1 MVLAYRVGAA
11 LLALCG
17 AFAAGMH
24 YEGTQW
30 ESKWQA
36 RDAQE
41 MALARDTETK
51 WQKRIEEI
59 RNEGKRNLE
68 EIVQRERAAADGRLR
83 SAVQAAKQRAVAS
96 PNPSC
101 GGQTAAVEVF
111 AELLAGA
118 DELAEKFAAEADRA
132 RASGLACEAAY
143 DAIAN
148 NE

>member
-1 MVLAYRVGAA
+1 MVIAYRVGAA

-30 ESKWQA
+30 ESKWHE

-41 MALARDTETK
+41 IALARDTETK
-51 WQKRIEEI
+51 WQQRIEEI
-59 RNEGKRNLE
+59 RNESKQTLE
-68 EIVQRERAAADGRLR
+68 DIVQRERAAADGRLR
-83 SAVQAAKQRAVAS
+83 SAVKAAKQRAVAS
-96 PNPSC
+96 PSATC
-101 GGQTAAVEVF
+101 GSQTAAVEVF
-111 AELLAGA
+111 AELLTGA

-148 NE
+148 KE